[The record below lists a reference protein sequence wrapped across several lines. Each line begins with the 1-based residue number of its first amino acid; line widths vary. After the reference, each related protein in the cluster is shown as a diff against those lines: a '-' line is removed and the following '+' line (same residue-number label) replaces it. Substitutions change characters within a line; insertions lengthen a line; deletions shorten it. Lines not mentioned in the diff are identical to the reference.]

1 MKQKY
6 IILKDDENKKLI
18 ISEFAE
24 LDKEIF
30 SLLCEETYEN
40 TSIMNAISEGK
51 TELIATI
58 RTHNF
63 FPPILQADKIA
74 EAIMVLEDSQSIQST
89 EVFID
94 DANHLAKEIIELLD
108 DEPIDGEPEE
118 LDEVFDES
126 FDEKYDGKTP
136 ITGRKPSISIADDEF
151 VESDEE
157 L

>member
-6 IILKDDENKKLI
+6 LILKDDENNKLI
-18 ISEFAE
+18 VSEFAE

-30 SLLCEETYEN
+30 SLLCEETYEKN
-40 TSIMNAISEGK
+40 IINEAILRGK
-51 TELIATI
+51 TELVSAI

-63 FPPILQADKIA
+63 FPPILQADKLA
-74 EAIMVLEDSQSIQST
+74 EAIKFLYDLQSVQST
-89 EVFID
+89 EVFFD
-94 DANHLAKEIIELLD
+94 DTDHLAKEYVELLE
-108 DEPIDGEPEE
+108 DEPIDEEPEE
-118 LDEVFDES
+118 LEEIFDET